1 MNYFQGNNK
10 IIKVE
15 IDFLKKIL
23 IVELDNGKKYFKEID
38 NLENFEEKM
47 KEVARQGKKL
57 TS

>member
-23 IVELDNGKKYFKEID
+23 IVELDNQKKYFKEID
-38 NLENFEEKM
+38 NLENFEEQM
-47 KEVARQGKKL
+47 KEVANSGDKFL
-57 TS
+57 T